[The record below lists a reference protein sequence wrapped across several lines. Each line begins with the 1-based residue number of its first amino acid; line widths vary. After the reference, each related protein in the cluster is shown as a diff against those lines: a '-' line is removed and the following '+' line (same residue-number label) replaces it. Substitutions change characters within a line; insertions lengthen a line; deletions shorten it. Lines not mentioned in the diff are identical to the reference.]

1 MSLYLA
7 LSISEEEEEEEE
19 EGTFSPA
26 ELAESLSSLK
36 PHQVMVIG
44 SVVLNQIVVGLAV
57 SYLSVLMCGIGVLM
71 AWRGFSPLRQLPTFH
86 WVCAELA
93 LHITLTAHSQAAPR
107 VDGSNLSYRHLLSSH
122 RAHIQ
127 QSVAA
132 LPRGA
137 FGMCGEFIEGS
148 CGSSQLIHNGG
159 TCSESPFNGRH
170 SPTTATGSKQNG
182 AEKYQFN
189 ETYNT
194 DHEI

>member
-132 LPRGA
+132 LPRGVAPHQIVVTMMPKA
-137 FGMCGEFIEGS
+137 FARFVFRLTYIIDVPSGN
-148 CGSSQLIHNGG
+148 QL
-159 TCSESPFNGRH
+159 
-170 SPTTATGSKQNG
+170 PTSK
-182 AEKYQFN
+182 
-189 ETYNT
+189 TM
-194 DHEI
+194 

>member
-7 LSISEEEEEEEE
+7 LSISEEEEEE

-93 LHITLTAHSQAAPR
+93 LHITLTEFCTAACFI
-107 VDGSNLSYRHLLSSH
+107 STFTSSTTSG
-122 RAHIQ
+122 RLQ
-127 QSVAA
+127 
-132 LPRGA
+132 
-137 FGMCGEFIEGS
+137 
-148 CGSSQLIHNGG
+148 SQLPPSTVIPSS
-159 TCSESPFNGRH
+159 TH
-170 SPTTATGSKQNG
+170 SAICCRPSSG
-182 AEKYQFN
+182 
-189 ETYNT
+189 
-194 DHEI
+194 